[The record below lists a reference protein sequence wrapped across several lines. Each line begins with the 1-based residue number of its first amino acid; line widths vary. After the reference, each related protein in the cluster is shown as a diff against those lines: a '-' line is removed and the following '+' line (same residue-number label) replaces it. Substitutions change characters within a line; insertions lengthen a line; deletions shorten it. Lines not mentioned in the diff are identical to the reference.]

1 MGFGRNI
8 VRIACGSALLLTG
21 TASLAAPEPLIIT
34 KLPEQEL
41 LLTRSAAAEQRPS
54 MDDAMNR
61 FGEAIGRAIEAEQ
74 QAVHAACKSAERP
87 KPGTLAA
94 YNWRARC
101 SYQRY

>member
-8 VRIACGSALLLTG
+8 VRIACGGALLLTG

-61 FGEAIGRAIEAEQ
+61 FGQAIGRAIEAEQ
-74 QAVHAACKSAERP
+74 QAVQAACKSAERP
-87 KPGTLAA
+87 KPGTPAA
-94 YNWRARC
+94 YDWRARC